1 MKSALTICLLSA
13 VVGASFLALQ
23 EPTHAAA
30 HSSSQT
36 LSPLAEQLIALEN
49 QLADAQKKHDR
60 DFYTH
65 TLTADFVSIGTDG
78 KTHPLAEILSDLPST
93 DLAENRLYDIQVL
106 PLNDAAAV
114 VTYDVIVRM
123 VHYDDETPRY
133 QHISSIWVKQG
144 SDWKLKFQQATAAR

>member
-1 MKSALTICLLSA
+1 MKSALMTCLLSA
-13 VVGASFLALQ
+13 VLGAFLLAFQ

-30 HSSSQT
+30 QSSNKA

-60 DFYTH
+60 DFYLR
-65 TLTADFVSIGTDG
+65 TLTPDFVSIGTDG
-78 KTHPLAEILSDLPST
+78 KTHPREETLSDLPST
-93 DLAENRLYDIQVL
+93 DLAEYRLYDIQVV
-106 PLNDAAAV
+106 PLNDGAAV

-133 QHISSIWVKQG
+133 QHISSIWVKRG
-144 SDWKLKFQQATAAR
+144 SDWKLKFQQATSAR